1 MTADKSTPVATADR
15 AVPPASPTYRGSGT
29 HRWCRNLQRAPPRAT
44 MPLRARR
51 TPCHEVLDHLHDYPA
66 ACPSK
71 HPMNSWSRRDLLEP
85 SYSRQTTF
93 TPEPWAMLLW
103 MSSHRCDGCVVG
115 QDGLVEGAGEV
126 AFQAADDLLLGHA
139 FLGAPVHVGAG
150 FGVVPEPAQ
159 HDPVQGRVRVP
170 VAAAGQPVPAVGLP

>member
-71 HPMNSWSRRDLLEP
+71 HPMNSWSRQDLLEP

-93 TPEPWAMLLW
+93 TPEPCRDPA
-103 MSSHRCDGCVVG
+103 RINR
-115 QDGLVEGAGEV
+115 V
-126 AFQAADDLLLGHA
+126 AT
-139 FLGAPVHVGAG
+139 
-150 FGVVPEPAQ
+150 
-159 HDPVQGRVRVP
+159 R
-170 VAAAGQPVPAVGLP
+170 